1 MGILWVTFHCVNKVT
16 VSVLRTTA
24 TVLGIKWTE
33 RLMLRFVCKIS
44 FCLGSLVHPPPHTS
58 DADQEIIQPNV
69 YQQRLQSGLLAL
81 EFPRILLS
89 ASTSFFLMMSQAKGN
104 ADGLSGSTFPR
115 VTLNLPRSLAGHA
128 IQEL

>member
-1 MGILWVTFHCVNKVT
+1 MGILWVTFHCVSKVT

-24 TVLGIKWTE
+24 TVLGIKWKE

-44 FCLGSLVHPPPHTS
+44 FCLGSLVHPPTS
-58 DADQEIIQPNV
+58 DADQEITQPNV

-89 ASTSFFLMMSQAKGN
+89 ASTSDPFS
-104 ADGLSGSTFPR
+104 
-115 VTLNLPRSLAGHA
+115 
-128 IQEL
+128 